1 MLGTLKKIGLAAA
14 VAVAFGL
21 SAAPAS
27 AWDGHYG
34 YGVRHHHFR
43 HHAVFFRHHAFYRP
57 RFVVFRARAFASDC
71 FVRRVVRFNR
81 FGERVV
87 VIRRVCY

>member
-1 MLGTLKKIGLAAA
+1 MLETLKKIGLAAA
-14 VAVAFGL
+14 VAVAFGS

-27 AWDGHYG
+27 AWDGG
-34 YGVRHHHFR
+34 YGFRHHHHFR
-43 HHAVFFRHHAFYRP
+43 HHAFFAP
-57 RFVVFRARAFASDC
+57 RFVFHARAFAPDC
-71 FVRRVVRFNR
+71 LMRRVVRFNR